1 MSFQH
6 NFSFTKLT
14 NWGKKKIVG
23 DCCKL
28 VPRLQLPKLM
38 SFFLY
43 QFLWTIR
50 SQSMHHTPINKLFNE
65 TIGPLSITTHSTPFE
80 LVDHSTHIK
89 RGILGLIVFKG
100 TSKWFRSL
108 FLAKNLS
115 LYPSFHIWY
124 ETTLYSLSCCQ
135 YASLLFIFAL
145 LQNDITTNFSFLSP

>member
-1 MSFQH
+1 MQLFFYPIKLGE
-6 NFSFTKLT
+6 FSTQIFFHEIEEL
-14 NWGKKKIVG
+14 GKEK

-43 QFLWTIR
+43 QFLWTIM
-50 SQSMHHTPINKLFNE
+50 SQSVHHTPINKLFNE

-80 LVDHSTHIK
+80 LVDHSTHIN
-89 RGILGLIVFKG
+89 RRILDLIIFKG

-108 FLAKNLS
+108 FQAKNLI

-124 ETTLYSLSCCQ
+124 
-135 YASLLFIFAL
+135 
-145 LQNDITTNFSFLSP
+145 